1 MTERMQMESV
11 VEAILFVSNDPV
23 PRGKLLE
30 VFDEKERP
38 AASEALDA
46 VLQRY
51 SENESRGIL
60 VDEVAGGL
68 RLVSRPDLHGYL
80 RRFFEV
86 TGSNKLSMPALES
99 LAIIAYRQ
107 PVTGPEIQEL
117 RGVNSSG
124 VLKKLLERRMIRIA
138 GRKEVVGKPFLYA
151 TTREFLQHF
160 GLQSLK
166 ELPPLEQFE
175 ELFGGDVEGAPAS
188 AEPDPEEQ
196 VDREVAEMEELESEA
211 MDRAESDAIE
221 SERIAVEETES
232 VEGAEASDEP
242 ETSDEPEASEEP
254 ETSDE
259 PEASE
264 EPETSDEPEASEE
277 PETSDEPEAAEVPE
291 ATDEPD
297 MSEVSGNAEGSEA
310 VEEAEE
316 TEESEEPEATD
327 EPEES
332 VEVADPEHPADPEVA
347 S

>member
-1 MTERMQMESV
+1 MTDRTQMEAV

-23 PRGKLLE
+23 SRAKLLE
-30 VFDEKERP
+30 VFDEKEWP

-46 VLQRY
+46 VLERY
-51 SENESRGIL
+51 REDDARGIL

-107 PVTGPEIQEL
+107 PVTAPEIQEL

-124 VLKKLLERRMIRIA
+124 VLKTLLERRMIRIA

-160 GLQSLK
+160 GLKSLK

-175 ELFGGDVEGAPAS
+175 ELFGGDVEAAPEVV
-188 AEPDPEEQ
+188 EPDPEEEIEL
-196 VDREVAEMEELESEA
+196 EVAELEDQQDQA
-211 MDRAESDAIE
+211 MDQAESDAIE
-221 SERIAVEETES
+221 AERMAAEQAEQAAAPLAAVAEEPEPEEAEKSQAPEEAEEAEEAEEPEAVEES
-232 VEGAEASDEP
+232 EP
-242 ETSDEPEASEEP
+242 EAVEEPEASEEP
-254 ETSDE
+254 EPEVAEEAEE

-264 EPETSDEPEASEE
+264 ESEPVAIE
-277 PETSDEPEAAEVPE
+277 EPEAAK
-291 ATDEPD
+291 EP
-297 MSEVSGNAEGSEA
+297 EA
-310 VEEAEE
+310 VEP
-316 TEESEEPEATD
+316 SEIVELPEG
-327 EPEES
+327 
-332 VEVADPEHPADPEVA
+332 VEVGA
-347 S
+347 